1 MKEIKDDTNRWRDI
15 PCSWIG
21 KINVVKIT
29 ILPKAIYRFNA
40 IPIKLPM
47 AFFTELEKNF
57 FNLYGNTKDP
67 E

>member
-21 KINVVKIT
+21 KNNIVKMT
-29 ILPKAIYRFNA
+29 ILSKAIYRFNA

-47 AFFTELEKNF
+47 AFFTELEQKMF
-57 FNLYGNTKDP
+57 KFVWAHKRP
-67 E
+67 